1 MTQSALLANPLRK
14 GARSPR
20 TPQPC
25 ALVIFGATGDLTK
38 RKLLP
43 ALYNLE
49 LETPLPAGFSVV
61 AVARRPI
68 TNEQW
73 RGYVKDAINEFSRH
87 RPVDPAVW
95 ESFSQG
101 LFYQQTEF
109 HDQAGYERLG
119 QLLRQLD
126 QERGIT
132 ATASSTWRLRQTIIP
147 ILFRD

>member
-1 MTQSALLANPLRK
+1 KASLRQTNWGTISLEVEVFMAQSALLTNPLRK
-14 GARSPR
+14 GMRGIH

-25 ALVIFGATGDLTK
+25 AMVIFGATGDLTK

-49 LETPLPAGFSVV
+49 LENPLPAGFSVV
-61 AVARRPI
+61 AVARRAM

-101 LFYQQTEF
+101 LFYHQTEF
-109 HDQAGYERLG
+109 HDLVGYE
-119 QLLRQLD
+119 QLRHLLQQMD
-126 QERGIT
+126 QERGT
-132 ATASSTWRLRQTIIP
+132 
-147 ILFRD
+147 